1 MEYSRAISGEAIFM
15 AHNEGLSFE
24 VPSTFWPCHDSALN
38 MAALGEVSGYSSDL
52 SNSKFYTASHFS
64 GSSYYMNESH
74 LIQNSSGSSMSMDF
88 CLAGMKNSS
97 SFLIE
102 RNDCLDKETSERN
115 AEESVGYVT
124 EAVSPDMDSRPI
136 RGSKMSSP
144 DSIVEDQCNNPSGK
158 SKKRSRSSNE
168 EDGNNGLVRQSLS
181 SCSSEDDPNAS
192 QELNGG
198 VTSKLASNL
207 IGPAASNLKGKTRA
221 RRGSAT
227 DPQSLYA
234 RKRRERINERLRILQ
249 NLVPNGTKVDIS
261 TMLEEAVHYVKF
273 LQHQIKLLSSDDL
286 WMYTPIAYNGIN
298 IGLDLKITPL
308 RKP

>member
-38 MAALGEVSGYSSDL
+38 MAALGEVSGYSSDM

-136 RGSKMSSP
+136 RGSKMSAP
-144 DSIVEDQCNNPSGK
+144 DSIVEDQCNNSSGK
-158 SKKRSRSSNE
+158 SKKRSRSSNVSM
-168 EDGNNGLVRQSLS
+168 LTIFTYSPMRYHF
-181 SCSSEDDPNAS
+181 
-192 QELNGG
+192 
-198 VTSKLASNL
+198 SK
-207 IGPAASNLKGKTRA
+207 
-221 RRGSAT
+221 
-227 DPQSLYA
+227 
-234 RKRRERINERLRILQ
+234 
-249 NLVPNGTKVDIS
+249 
-261 TMLEEAVHYVKF
+261 
-273 LQHQIKLLSSDDL
+273 
-286 WMYTPIAYNGIN
+286 
-298 IGLDLKITPL
+298 
-308 RKP
+308 

>member
-1 MEYSRAISGEAIFM
+1 M
-15 AHNEGLSFE
+15 A
-24 VPSTFWPCHDSALN
+24 T
-38 MAALGEVSGYSSDL
+38 LGEVSGNSSDMSS
-52 SNSKFYTASHFS
+52 SNFYTASHFS

-74 LIQNSSGSSMSMDF
+74 LIQNSNGSSMSMDF

-102 RNDCLDKETSERN
+102 RNDCLDKETSEEN
-115 AEESVGYVT
+115 AEESAGYVT
-124 EAVSPDMDSRPI
+124 EAVSLDMDSHPI
-136 RGSKMSSP
+136 RGSKMSAP
-144 DSIVEDQCNNPSGK
+144 DSIVEDKCNNSSGK
-158 SKKRSRSSNE
+158 SKKRSRSSNAVLKNIRNLQPKKNRQLSWPSNEE
-168 EDGNNGLVRQSLS
+168 EDGNNGLVGQSLS
-181 SCSSEDDPNAS
+181 SCSSEDDPKAS

-198 VTSKLASNL
+198 VTSKLDSNS
-207 IGPAASNLKGKTRA
+207 IGPAALNLKGKTRA

-298 IGLDLKITPL
+298 IGLV
-308 RKP
+308 